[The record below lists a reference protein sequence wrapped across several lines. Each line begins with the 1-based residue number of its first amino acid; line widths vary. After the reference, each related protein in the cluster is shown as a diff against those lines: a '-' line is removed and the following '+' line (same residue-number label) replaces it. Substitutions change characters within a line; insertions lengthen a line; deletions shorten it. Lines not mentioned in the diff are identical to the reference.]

1 MSDPLHK
8 KIVASRPL
16 ALLGVL
22 IVVVVAVPGLR
33 NFFTR
38 DNLEQFI
45 ERAGWWAPAAF
56 ALIMAVA
63 IVVSP
68 IPNVPISAVLGMT
81 YGTLAGTAIAVIGAL
96 LGAIAAFL
104 IARHFGNRAIRALAG
119 KPIHFCDGCN
129 RRTLSVIVFV
139 ARLIPVVSFDV
150 VSYGAG
156 LSRMGFWSF
165 ALWSFLGMIP
175 WTLFYT
181 AFGSAVLDHPVLAA
195 VLGIILA
202 VVVLAL
208 PAVVQRYNPFGLRAI
223 MMEQSEGDSN

>member
-8 KIVASRPL
+8 KIVASLPL

-45 ERAGWWAPAAF
+45 ERVGWWAPAAF

-96 LGAIAAFL
+96 LGAIA
-104 IARHFGNRAIRALAG
+104 
-119 KPIHFCDGCN
+119 
-129 RRTLSVIVFV
+129 
-139 ARLIPVVSFDV
+139 
-150 VSYGAG
+150 
-156 LSRMGFWSF
+156 
-165 ALWSFLGMIP
+165 
-175 WTLFYT
+175 
-181 AFGSAVLDHPVLAA
+181 
-195 VLGIILA
+195 
-202 VVVLAL
+202 
-208 PAVVQRYNPFGLRAI
+208 
-223 MMEQSEGDSN
+223 